1 MKKMLGTIEVMTNRR
16 ITLPKKIVTALKA
29 EDGDFLLFYQ
39 GDSEITVVRE
49 PGLKQPKEKKHKED
63 G

>member
-1 MKKMLGTIEVMTNRR
+1 MKKMLGSIQVLTNRR
-16 ITLPKKIVTALKA
+16 ITLPKNLVTALNA
-29 EDGDFLLFYQ
+29 EDGDFLLFY
-39 GDSEITVVRE
+39 GDNREITVVRA